1 MNVSPDVYVPH
12 FLDAS
17 FVSGCVTLTRWYF
30 DRWQEIFF
38 INTVFSLSKSG
49 ICPQHNVLYDNL
61 TVEEH
66 LWFFA
71 NLKGISDSALVKSE
85 VNRFIVTTGLEDKRN
100 VMTKMLSGGMKR
112 KLSVGIALIGDSKVC
127 SFAFISNIF

>member
-1 MNVSPDVYVPH
+1 M
-12 FLDAS
+12 
-17 FVSGCVTLTRWYF
+17 
-30 DRWQEIFF
+30 
-38 INTVFSLSKSG
+38 
-49 ICPQHNVLYDNL
+49 LYDNL

-71 NLKGISDSALVKSE
+71 NLKGISDSELVKKE

-100 VMTKMLSGGMKR
+100 VLTKMLSGGMKR

-127 SFAFISNIF
+127 FFINPTNICNCFYHLYIG